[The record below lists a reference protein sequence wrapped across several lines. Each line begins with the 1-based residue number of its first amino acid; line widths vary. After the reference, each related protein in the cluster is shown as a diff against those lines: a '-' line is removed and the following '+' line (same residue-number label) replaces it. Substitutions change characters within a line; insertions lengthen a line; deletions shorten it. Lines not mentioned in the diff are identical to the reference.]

1 MKRLL
6 TAFAVVVS
14 LLCGTPPP
22 APPSDPPSD
31 PPSAPPPPAPAPSPA
46 SCARAVKVAT
56 VAALVSA
63 VGAALP
69 GDCILL
75 APGTYTLAAS
85 LTIARSGT
93 ATAPIVIEGGGSNTI
108 IDVNKKYLF
117 LDGSHV
123 RIRKI
128 RATNFPTIGFWIR
141 GATDDVLDSMEID
154 HSGQEAVKLMNGS
167 HHNTITRSL
176 IHDTGIVTAQYGEG
190 IYIGGKT
197 STDGFD
203 SATYNAV
210 TFNHFGPNVRAEDV
224 DVKEGADHT
233 TIYGNYFDATGMVF
247 INYAT
252 VSVVAIVGSY
262 ATIDSNYFH
271 LGNPEGVSFIH
282 GKETMAGNVGMRNT
296 MDLQPNRAGMPW
308 ASVYAPSAIAG
319 FQFQQASLKGGAVV
333 KCDNVMVSGRLSTL
347 NTCSPL

>member
-1 MKRLL
+1 MKRLV

-14 LLCGTPPP
+14 LLCGGPPLAPPSAPP
-22 APPSDPPSD
+22 AP
-31 PPSAPPPPAPAPSPA
+31 PPPPAPAPRSA
-46 SCARAVKVAT
+46 SCARTVNVAT
-56 VAALVSA
+56 VTALTTA
-63 VGAALP
+63 LGAALP

-93 ATAPIVIEGGGSNTI
+93 ATAPIVIEGAGSNTV

-123 RIRKI
+123 RMRKI
-128 RATNFPTIGFWIR
+128 RATNFPTIGFWLR
-141 GATDDVLDSMEID
+141 GVTDDVLDSMEID

-176 IHDTGIVTAQYGEG
+176 IHNTGIVTAQYGEG

-197 STDGFD
+197 STGGFD
-203 SATYNAV
+203 SSTYNAI
-210 TFNHFGPNVRAEDV
+210 TFNHFGPNVRAEDI

-233 TIYGNYFDATGMVF
+233 TIHGNYFDATGMVF

-252 VSVVAIVGSY
+252 VSVVAIVASY

-282 GKETMAGNVGMRNT
+282 GKGTMVGNRGTRNT
-296 MDLQPNRAGMPW
+296 MDLQPNRTGMPW
-308 ASVYAPSAIAG
+308 APVYAPAAIAG
-319 FQFQQASLKGGAVV
+319 FQFQQSSLKTGAVV

-347 NTCSPL
+347 NTCAP